1 MLPGVPSS
9 DSGFAS
15 PGHAPVSSS
24 RRVAPTSSAEVR
36 TRSASWDGYQTSFQP
51 SHFPSEEE
59 DTYRAPYGVY
69 SEFHGSSRYVHP
81 VASTSASP
89 LTNDMDFFG
98 SLVPSPPP
106 IPLLSA
112 PEGSGMAVPM
122 DPSRDMLAQPYAS
135 SQGTES
141 LAVEEMQEVE
151 L

>member
-1 MLPGVPSS
+1 
-9 DSGFAS
+9 
-15 PGHAPVSSS
+15 
-24 RRVAPTSSAEVR
+24 
-36 TRSASWDGYQTSFQP
+36 
-51 SHFPSEEE
+51 
-59 DTYRAPYGVY
+59 VY

-81 VASTSASP
+81 VASTSAP
-89 LTNDMDFFG
+89 LLTNDMDLFG
-98 SLVPSPPP
+98 SLVPSPP

-122 DPSRDMLAQPYAS
+122 DLSRDMLAQPYAS